1 MTFGLSRK
9 SGLALSVVGAALVV
23 AMFTGWWVA
32 RHASE
37 SAPLGAAL
45 PDPYQRPVEKAMAHL
60 YFADHQGE
68 YLIAEQRVMEKPVDK
83 ASWGQLL
90 IESLIAG
97 PTQGASPT
105 IPGDARLDALFI
117 TPAEV
122 AYLDFAAGSFSNHP
136 GGAGA
141 ELLSIYSIVN
151 TLVLNVDGIRSV
163 KFLIGGREAVT
174 LAGHSDLRFP
184 FEVDMMWIR

>member
-1 MTFGLSRK
+1 MNFSLSRR
-9 SGLALSVVGAALVV
+9 SGLALSVIGAALVV
-23 AMFTGWWVA
+23 AMFTGWWLA

-37 SAPLGAAL
+37 SAPLGAAS
-45 PDPYQRPVEKAMAHL
+45 PDPHQRPLEKAMAHL
-60 YFADHQGE
+60 YFADNQGK
-68 YLIAEQRVMEKPVDK
+68 YLIAEQRVLEKPVDK
-83 ASWGQLL
+83 ATYGQRL

-97 PTQGASPT
+97 PTQGASRT
-105 IPGDARLDALFI
+105 LPGDARLDTLFI
-117 TPAEV
+117 TPAGV

-141 ELLSIYSIVN
+141 ELLSIYSMVN

-163 KFLIGGREAVT
+163 KFLIGGREVVT
-174 LAGHSDLRFP
+174 LAGHSDLRSP

>member
-1 MTFGLSRK
+1 
-9 SGLALSVVGAALVV
+9 
-23 AMFTGWWVA
+23 
-32 RHASE
+32 
-37 SAPLGAAL
+37 
-45 PDPYQRPVEKAMAHL
+45 
-60 YFADHQGE
+60 
-68 YLIAEQRVMEKPVDK
+68 
-83 ASWGQLL
+83 
-90 IESLIAG
+90 
-97 PTQGASPT
+97 
-105 IPGDARLDALFI
+105 LFI

-163 KFLIGGREAVT
+163 KFLIGGRESVT